1 MGRQIVK
8 CRDTH
13 LNDLLIIAEQTFRDA
28 FESMNNPED
37 FQQYIQTA
45 FNKEQ
50 LRKELRTA
58 GSSFYFLYVDHTLAG
73 YFKTNEYEAQ
83 TDIKAPHAMELERI
97 YVLPAYQGKGHGQ
110 FMLEWVK
117 SRARS
122 LGKQYLWLGVWKKNT
137 DAVRF
142 YESTGFSIFGE
153 HPYYIGKDR
162 QMDWLMRLDLI
173 TLP

>member
-1 MGRQIVK
+1 MERQIVK

-13 LNDLLIIAEQTFRDA
+13 LNDLLNIAVTTFRDA

-37 FQQYIQTA
+37 FQQYLQTA

-50 LRKELRTA
+50 LSKELSTT
-58 GSSFYFLYVDHTLAG
+58 GSSFYFLYVDKKLAG
-73 YFKTNEYEAQ
+73 YLKTNEHEAQ
-83 TDIKAPHAMELERI
+83 TEMKDPQAMELERI
-97 YVLPAYQGKGHGQ
+97 YVLPGYQGKGNGQ

-117 SRARS
+117 SRART
-122 LGKQYLWLGVWKKNT
+122 LGKQYLWLGVWKSNT

-142 YESTGFSIFGE
+142 YESCGFSIFGE

>member
-1 MGRQIVK
+1 MERQIVK
-8 CRDTH
+8 CKDTH
-13 LNDLLIIAEQTFRDA
+13 LNDLLSISEQTFRDA
-28 FESMNNPED
+28 FESVNNPED

-50 LRKELRTA
+50 LRNELGTA
-58 GSSFYFLYVDHTLAG
+58 GSSFYFLYVDGRLAG
-73 YFKTNEYEAQ
+73 YFKTNEHEAQ
-83 TDIKAPHAMELERI
+83 TEIKDPQALELERI
-97 YVLPAYQGKGHGQ
+97 YVLPGYQGKGHGQ

-117 SRARS
+117 SQARS
-122 LGKQYLWLGVWKKNT
+122 LGKQYLWLGVWKQNT

-142 YESTGFSIFGE
+142 YESCGFSIFGE